1 MKSDN
6 PPLAFAI
13 LAGDGTSDS
22 LQANLESG
30 EPFAQFLQQNLPAN
44 ANVIID
50 ADIRPA
56 LFPGG

>member
-6 PPLAFAI
+6 PLLAFAI

-30 EPFAQFLQQNLPAN
+30 EPFA
-44 ANVIID
+44 
-50 ADIRPA
+50 
-56 LFPGG
+56 